1 MTARKTVLLI
11 GAGGFVGSHL
21 RAAAE
26 EAGMRV
32 VGASRRPSGDD
43 LACDLLEPD
52 SIAAALDD
60 VRPQAVVNLA
70 GAASVGASWKRPAE
84 TFSVNAGGVLNLL
97 DALATASFDAHLVCV
112 SSGEVYG
119 AAGAERL
126 PLDEEQPLLPGSPY
140 ASSKAAME
148 ILCGQYARSHP
159 MRIAVVRS
167 FNQLGPGQA
176 PEFVASALARQVAAA
191 ELRGEDAVTLAVG
204 NLAAARDFTDVR
216 DGARAYLAIVEGG
229 VTGTYNLC
237 SGRPMK
243 ISSLIEMMREATPLA
258 LDAAPDP
265 ALARPVDAP
274 VVYGSPERLR
284 EATGW
289 SPEVPLQ
296 RTVADLV
303 EWWRS
308 QLSAREGAAA

>member
-1 MTARKTVLLI
+1 MSAQKTVLLI

-21 RAAAE
+21 RAAAT
-26 EAGMRV
+26 EAGLRV
-32 VGASRRPSGDD
+32 VGASRRPSADD
-43 LACDLLEPD
+43 LACDLLDPD

-60 VRPQAVVNLA
+60 VRPQTVVNLA
-70 GAASVGASWKRPAE
+70 GAASVGESWKRPAE
-84 TFSVNAGGVLNLL
+84 TFAVNATGVLNLL
-97 DALATASFDAHLVCV
+97 DALATAPFDAQLVCV

-119 AAGAERL
+119 SPGTERL
-126 PLDEEQPLLPGSPY
+126 PLEEEQPLLPESPY
-140 ASSKAAME
+140 ASSKTAME
-148 ILCGQYARSHP
+148 VLCGQYVRSHR
-159 MRIAVVRS
+159 MRVAVVRS

-204 NLAAARDFTDVR
+204 NLSAARDFTDVR

-237 SGRPMK
+237 SGRPVK
-243 ISSLIEMMREATPLA
+243 ISSLVETMREATPLA
-258 LDAAPDP
+258 IDAAPDP
-265 ALARPVDAP
+265 ELARPVDAP
-274 VVYGSPERLR
+274 VVYGSSDRLR

-289 SPEVPLQ
+289 SPAIPLE

-308 QLSAREGAAA
+308 QLSTREGAAA